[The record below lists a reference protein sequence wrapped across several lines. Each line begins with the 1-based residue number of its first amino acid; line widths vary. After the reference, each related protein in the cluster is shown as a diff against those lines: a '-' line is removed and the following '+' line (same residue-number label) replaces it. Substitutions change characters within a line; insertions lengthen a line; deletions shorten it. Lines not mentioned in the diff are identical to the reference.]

1 MTNLNESASANSLNR
16 SNHYVTKLGDNNDNN
31 LYATQNMGLY
41 GDTPIALD
49 VDDHANPQYGRNNVN
64 TIVK

>member
-16 SNHYVTKLGDNNDNN
+16 SNHYATKLGDINENN

-41 GDTPIALD
+41 GNTPVVHDMEPAGNLLY
-49 VDDHANPQYGRNNVN
+49 NPNNNN
-64 TIVK
+64 TMV